1 MYDNKNEGGRPFVG
15 QPAFTLCKLPPP
27 NSIVLVAGNSKS
39 HIWGKILPN
48 TPLEKATTEKLYKQ
62 QTLKS

>member
-1 MYDNKNEGGRPFVG
+1 MYDNKDEGGRPFVG
-15 QPAFTLCKLPPP
+15 RPAFTLCKLPPP
-27 NSIVLVAGNSKS
+27 DSIVLAAGKS